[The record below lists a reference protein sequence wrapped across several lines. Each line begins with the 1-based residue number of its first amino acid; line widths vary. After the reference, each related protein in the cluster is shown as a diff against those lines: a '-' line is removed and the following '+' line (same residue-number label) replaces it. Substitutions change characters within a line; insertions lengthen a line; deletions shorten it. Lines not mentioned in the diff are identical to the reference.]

1 MVKTLNIKSDIF
13 LIDSS
18 SYFYR
23 AFYALPPLV
32 NSKGF
37 PTGAVLGYTR
47 MLIKLKTKFNIKYGA
62 CLFDSR
68 KSFRK
73 EAYKEYKANRIEMP
87 EDLVKQVDYITLISN
102 LIGFKTFKSE
112 GYEADDLIA
121 FIAEKFSKSNKTIC
135 IVTSDKD
142 LKQLLSSNVCIYDA
156 QKDIVI
162 TQEIFEN
169 DYGIK
174 PEKFKYILALMG
186 DASDNIPGIK
196 GIGEK
201 TALSLIKSYGSL
213 DGIYGSLDSIKQSKM
228 KELLISHKE
237 DAYNSL
243 ELASFYKDMSLEKS
257 HFTPQILL
265 NAAESS
271 NANPDFNPENSQN
284 LNLDFNSPS
293 NFHNNLYK
301 ISFIYKE
308 NKKFE
313 NLEDF
318 ALERQNDDELYKI
331 FKEFE
336 FHSLIKNLR
345 LENTENLNDNTA
357 EINADGDIQRSYK
370 DYKDKDKKDIDK
382 SKLSGYSENKYN
394 SAELYVPGPIPGKD
408 ELSIYID
415 YAGSANNTVK
425 NIKSLKSENNDNGGL
440 FDSVDK
446 TPDNVHL
453 FSKKDGYICVALE
466 DFLKKEHIIAEL
478 ADKTIK
484 KIGCDI
490 NSIRRYLKFYGVEL
504 NNRFFDIGIASY
516 LLNPIVH
523 NHTFDDLYNEF
534 SGKLDE
540 LSRIVP
546 NNKENTDYSNNKS
559 EEYDAKKY
567 SDNKAFLSYFIY
579 RCQLKEI
586 EKESELKKIFF
597 EIDMPLAII
606 LADIE
611 DAGFMIDKDK
621 LFALSAEFEL
631 EAQKMAAIIYKIAGK
646 EFNIN
651 SPKQLS
657 EIMFDGLKF
666 KRFKKN
672 STDIEVLLK
681 LKNEIETASLLM
693 NYKNSG
699 SDNDNNYKEYD
710 IYKNYLLFL
719 DSIISYRNKIKL
731 KTSFTDVLL
740 KKLDKNSRIHTSFSQ
755 IKTSTGRLSSQ
766 DPNLQNIPI
775 SGIEGKKIR
784 QAFIASPSKL
794 LICAD
799 YSQIDLRVMA
809 SISKDSSLIESFR
822 NNEDIHLKTALEIFG
837 IEPSKIDADLRR
849 RAKVINFGIIYGMSP
864 YGLSKELNITQE
876 EAKTYINSF
885 FAKHYAIK
893 DYMKN
898 IVNEAKKN
906 GYVKT
911 SIGRRCYIK
920 DINSPAKNI
929 SSFAERAAINAP
941 IQGTAADIIKIA
953 MINIYSELKKRQ
965 LKTGMIL
972 QIHDE
977 LIFEAEI
984 NEIEIIEGII
994 IAKMTDKSLLSDV
1007 PLAVNIGKGKNWDE
1021 AH

>member
-102 LIGFKTFKSE
+102 LLGFQTFKLD

-121 FIAEKFSKSNKTIC
+121 LISEKFSKSNKTIC

-142 LKQLLSSNVCIYDA
+142 LKQLLSPNVCIYDA

-169 DYGIK
+169 EYRIK
-174 PEKFKYILALMG
+174 SEEFKYILALMG

-196 GIGEK
+196 GIGKK

-213 DGIYGSLDSIKQSKM
+213 DGIYSSLDSIKQSKM
-228 KELLISHKE
+228 KELLIFHKE

-243 ELASFYKDMSLEKS
+243 ELASFYKDLPLEKS
-257 HFTPQILL
+257 YFIPQILL
-265 NAAESS
+265 NTAENSDVNS
-271 NANPDFNPENSQN
+271 DFNPENSQN
-284 LNLDFNSPS
+284 LNLDFDRSS

-336 FHSLIKNLR
+336 FHSLIKNLK
-345 LENTENLNDNTA
+345 LENTEYLNNNIA
-357 EINADGDIQRSYK
+357 EINMGNDIHSKYE
-370 DYKDKDKKDIDK
+370 DYKDEDKKDIDK
-382 SKLSGYSENKYN
+382 SKFSDN
-394 SAELYVPGPIPGKD
+394 SKNEYHFAELPVPGED

-415 YAGSANNTVK
+415 YAGSANNIVK
-425 NIKSLKSENNDNGGL
+425 NIKSLKSENNDDGGL
-440 FDSVDK
+440 FDGVHK

-453 FSKKDGYICVALE
+453 FSKNDGYICVKLE
-466 DFLKKEHIIAEL
+466 DFLKNEHIIAEL
-478 ADKTIK
+478 ADATIK

-516 LLNPIVH
+516 LLNPIIH

-534 SGKLDE
+534 SGKFDE
-540 LSRIVP
+540 LSRIIK
-546 NNKENTDYSNNKS
+546 NNKENTDDSNINIKS
-559 EEYDAKKY
+559 EEYSVKKS

-579 RCQLKEI
+579 RCQIKEL
-586 EKESELKKIFF
+586 EKENELKKIFF

-611 DAGFMIDKDK
+611 EAGFMVDKDK

-631 EAQKMAAIIYKIAGK
+631 EAQKMAAIICKIAGK

-666 KRFKKN
+666 KRIKKN

-681 LKNEIETASLLM
+681 LKNEIETLSLLM
-693 NYKNSG
+693 NYKNSN
-699 SDNDNNYKEYD
+699 SDNSNDNKEYD

-740 KKLDKNSRIHTSFSQ
+740 KKLDKNSRVHTSFSQ

-784 QAFIASPSKL
+784 QAFIAPPAKL

-822 NNEDIHLKTALEIFG
+822 NNEDIHLKTASEIFG
-837 IEPSKIDADLRR
+837 IEPLKIDADLRR

-864 YGLSKELNITQE
+864 YGLSKELNITHE

-893 DYMKN
+893 DYMKK
-898 IVNEAKKN
+898 IVQEAKNN

-920 DINSPAKNI
+920 DINSPIKNI

-953 MINIYSELKKRQ
+953 MINIDNELKKRQ
-965 LKTGMIL
+965 LKTNMIL

-984 NEIEIIEGII
+984 NEIELIEGII

>member
-87 EDLVKQVDYITLISN
+87 EDLVKQVDYITLVSN
-102 LIGFKTFKSE
+102 LLGFKTFKSE

-121 FIAEKFSKSNKTIC
+121 FVAEKFSKSNKTIC

-156 QKDIVI
+156 QKDIII

-174 PEKFKYILALMG
+174 PEAFKYILALMG

-213 DGIYGSLDSIKQSKM
+213 DGIYSNLDSLKQSKM

-243 ELASFYKDMSLEKS
+243 ELASFYKDLSFEKS
-257 HFTPQILL
+257 YFTSQILL

-271 NANPDFNPENSQN
+271 NVNSGSNPENSQN
-284 LNLDFNSPS
+284 LNLDFDRLS

-301 ISFIYKE
+301 ISFIYEE

-336 FHSLIKNLR
+336 FHSLIKNLK
-345 LENTENLNDNTA
+345 LENTGYLNNNVA
-357 EINADGDIQRSYK
+357 GINAGH
-370 DYKDKDKKDIDK
+370 DKKDIDK
-382 SKLSGYSENKYN
+382 SELSGNSENEYHF
-394 SAELYVPGPIPGKD
+394 AELPVPGED

-415 YAGSANNTVK
+415 YAGSGNNTVQ
-425 NIKSLKSENNDNGGL
+425 NIKLLKSENNDNGGL
-440 FDSVDK
+440 FGSVDK

-453 FSKKDGYICVALE
+453 FSKKDGYICVKLE
-466 DFLKKEHIIAEL
+466 DLLKNKNIVTEL

-490 NSIRRYLKFYGVEL
+490 NSIRRYLKLYGVEL

-516 LLNPIVH
+516 LLNPIIH

-540 LSRIVP
+540 LSRIIP
-546 NNKENTDYSNNKS
+546 NHKENTDDSNNKY
-559 EEYDAKKY
+559 EEYNVNKY

-579 RCQLKEI
+579 SCQLKEI

-666 KRFKKN
+666 KRIKKN

-693 NYKNSG
+693 NYKNSDSDND
-699 SDNDNNYKEYD
+699 SDNDNDAYG

-784 QAFIASPSKL
+784 QAFIAPSDKL

-898 IVNEAKKN
+898 IVQEAKNN

-920 DINSPAKNI
+920 DINSPIKNI

-984 NEIEIIEGII
+984 NEIELIEDII

>member
-73 EAYKEYKANRIEMP
+73 EVYKEYKANRIEMP

-102 LIGFKTFKSE
+102 LLGFKTFKLE

-121 FIAEKFSKSNKTIC
+121 LISEKFSKSNKTIC

-169 DYGIK
+169 EYGIK
-174 PEKFKYILALMG
+174 SEEYKYILALMG

-213 DGIYGSLDSIKQSKM
+213 DGIYSSLDSIKQSKM

-243 ELASFYKDMSLEKS
+243 ALASFYKDLSLEKS
-257 HFTPQILL
+257 YFTPQILL
-265 NAAESS
+265 NAAENYDVNSG
-271 NANPDFNPENSQN
+271 FNPENSQN
-284 LNLDFNSPS
+284 LNLDFDRSS

-318 ALERQNDDELYKI
+318 ALERPNNGELYKI

-336 FHSLIKNLR
+336 FHSLIKKLK
-345 LENTENLNDNTA
+345 LENTEYLNNNIAGINT
-357 EINADGDIQRSYK
+357 DHDIHSKYK
-370 DYKDKDKKDIDK
+370 DYKDEDKKDIDK
-382 SKLSGYSENKYN
+382 SKFSDN
-394 SAELYVPGPIPGKD
+394 SKNEYHFAELSVPGEN

-415 YAGSANNTVK
+415 YAGSANNAVK
-425 NIKSLKSENNDNGGL
+425 NIRSLKSKNNDDDGGL
-440 FDSVDK
+440 FDDVDK
-446 TPDNVHL
+446 TSDYVHL
-453 FSKKDGYICVALE
+453 FSKKDGYICVKLE
-466 DFLKKEHIIAEL
+466 YFLKNEHIITEL
-478 ADKTIK
+478 ADATIK

-490 NSIRRYLKFYGVEL
+490 NSIRRYLKPYGVEL

-516 LLNPIVH
+516 LLNPIIH

-534 SGKLDE
+534 LGKFDE
-540 LSRIVP
+540 LSRIIS
-546 NNKENTDYSNNKS
+546 NNKENTDDRNINIKS
-559 EEYDAKKY
+559 EEYNVKKY

-579 RCQLKEI
+579 RCQLKEL
-586 EKESELKKIFF
+586 EKENELKKIFF

-611 DAGFMIDKDK
+611 DAGFMVDKDK
-621 LFALSAEFEL
+621 LLALSAEFEL
-631 EAQKMAAIIYKIAGK
+631 EAQKMAAIICKIAGK

-651 SPKQLS
+651 SPKQLI

-666 KRFKKN
+666 KRIKKN

-693 NYKNSG
+693 NYKNSD
-699 SDNDNNYKEYD
+699 SDNSNDNKEYD
-710 IYKNYLLFL
+710 LYKNYLLFL

-740 KKLDKNSRIHTSFSQ
+740 KKLDKNSRVHTSFSQ

-784 QAFIASPSKL
+784 QAFIAPPAKL

-893 DYMKN
+893 NYMKN
-898 IVNEAKKN
+898 IVQEAKNN

-920 DINSPAKNI
+920 DINSSIKNV

-953 MINIYSELKKRQ
+953 MININNELKTRR
-965 LKTGMIL
+965 LKTNMIL

-984 NEIEIIEGII
+984 NEVELIESII
-994 IAKMTDKSLLSDV
+994 ITKMTDKSLLSDV

>member
-87 EDLVKQVDYITLISN
+87 EDLAKQVDFITLISN
-102 LIGFKTFKSE
+102 LLGFKTFKSE

-162 TQEIFEN
+162 TREIFEN

-174 PEKFKYILALMG
+174 PEAFKYILALMG

-201 TALSLIKSYGSL
+201 TALSLIKSYDSL
-213 DGIYGSLDSIKQSKM
+213 DGIYNNLDSIKQSKM
-228 KELLISHKE
+228 KELLTSHKE

-243 ELASFYKDMSLEKS
+243 ELASFYKDLSLDKS
-257 HFTPQILL
+257 YFTSQILL
-265 NAAESS
+265 NAAENSKVDS
-271 NANPDFNPENSQN
+271 GFNPENSQN
-284 LNLDFNSPS
+284 LNLDFDRPS

-301 ISFIYKE
+301 ISFIYEE
-308 NKKFE
+308 NKQFE

-336 FHSLIKNLR
+336 FHSLIKNLK
-345 LENTENLNDNTA
+345 LENTEYLNNNIA
-357 EINADGDIQRSYK
+357 GINVDSNIQHSYK
-370 DYKDKDKKDIDK
+370 DYKDEDKKDIDK
-382 SKLSGYSENKYN
+382 SKLSDNSEDKYN
-394 SAELYVPGPIPGKD
+394 CVELPVPGEDDI
-408 ELSIYID
+408 SIYID
-415 YAGSANNTVK
+415 YAGSTSNAVK
-425 NIKSLKSENNDNGGL
+425 NIKSLKSENNDDDGL

-446 TPDNVHL
+446 TPDSVYL
-453 FSKKDGYICVALE
+453 FSKKDGYICVKLE
-466 DFLKKEHIIAEL
+466 DLLKNKNIITEL
-478 ADKTIK
+478 ADATIK

-490 NSIRRYLKFYGVEL
+490 NSIRRYLKLYGVEL

-516 LLNPIVH
+516 LLNPVIH

-534 SGKLDE
+534 SGKFDE
-540 LSRIVP
+540 LSRIIS
-546 NNKENTDYSNNKS
+546 NNKENMYNGNNKS
-559 EEYDAKKY
+559 EEYNAKKY

-579 RCQLKEI
+579 RCQLKEL
-586 EKESELKKIFF
+586 EKENELKKIFF

-611 DAGFMIDKDK
+611 EAGFMIDKDK

-631 EAQKMAAIIYKIAGK
+631 EAQKMAAIIYKIAEK

-657 EIMFDGLKF
+657 EIMFDRLKF
-666 KRFKKN
+666 KKIKKN

-681 LKNEIETASLLM
+681 LKNEIETVSLLM
-693 NYKNSG
+693 NYKNSD

-740 KKLDKNSRIHTSFSQ
+740 KKLDKGSRIHTSFSQ

-775 SGIEGKKIR
+775 SGVEGKKIR
-784 QAFIASPSKL
+784 QAFIAPPTKL

-809 SISKDSSLIESFR
+809 SISKDSFLIESFR
-822 NNEDIHLKTALEIFG
+822 NNEDIHLKTASEIFG

-849 RAKVINFGIIYGMSP
+849 RAKVINFGIIYRMSP

-893 DYMKN
+893 DYMNN

-920 DINSPAKNI
+920 DINSPIKNI

-965 LKTGMIL
+965 LKTCMIL

-984 NEIEIIEGII
+984 NEVELIEGII

>member
-102 LIGFKTFKSE
+102 LLGFKTFKLE

-121 FIAEKFSKSNKTIC
+121 LISEKFSKSSKTIC

-142 LKQLLSSNVCIYDA
+142 LKQLLSPNVCIYDA

-169 DYGIK
+169 EYGIK
-174 PEKFKYILALMG
+174 SEEFKYILALMG

-213 DGIYGSLDSIKQSKM
+213 DGIYSSLDSIKQSKM

-243 ELASFYKDMSLEKS
+243 ELASFYKDLPFEKS
-257 HFTPQILL
+257 YFIPQILL
-265 NAAESS
+265 NTAENSDVNS
-271 NANPDFNPENSQN
+271 DFNPENSQN
-284 LNLDFNSPS
+284 LNLDLDRSS

-318 ALERQNDDELYKI
+318 ALERQNDGELYKI

-336 FHSLIKNLR
+336 FHSLIKNLK
-345 LENTENLNDNTA
+345 LDNAEYLNNNTA
-357 EINADGDIQRSYK
+357 GINADSNIQRSYK
-370 DYKDKDKKDIDK
+370 DYKDEDKKDADK
-382 SKLSGYSENKYN
+382 SKLSGNSENKYDY
-394 SAELYVPGPIPGKD
+394 AELPAPGED

-415 YAGSANNTVK
+415 YADSANNTVK

-440 FDSVDK
+440 FDSIAKMQD
-446 TPDNVHL
+446 DVHL
-453 FSKKDGYICVALE
+453 FSKKDGYICVKLE
-466 DFLKKEHIIAEL
+466 DFLKNEHIIAEL
-478 ADKTIK
+478 ADATIK

-516 LLNPIVH
+516 LLNPIIH
-523 NHTFDDLYNEF
+523 NHTFNDLYNEF
-534 SGKLDE
+534 SGKFGE
-540 LSRIVP
+540 LSRIIP
-546 NNKENTDYSNNKS
+546 NNKENTDDSNISIKS
-559 EEYDAKKY
+559 EEYNVNKY
-567 SDNKAFLSYFIY
+567 SGNKAFLSYFIY
-579 RCQLKEI
+579 RCQLKEL
-586 EKESELKKIFF
+586 EKENELKKIFF
-597 EIDMPLAII
+597 EIDMPLTII

-611 DAGFMIDKDK
+611 EAGFMADKDK

-666 KRFKKN
+666 KRIKKN

-681 LKNEIETASLLM
+681 LKNEIETLSLLM
-693 NYKNSG
+693 NYKNSD
-699 SDNDNNYKEYD
+699 SDNDDNYKEYD

-784 QAFIASPSKL
+784 QAFIAPPAKL

-898 IVNEAKKN
+898 IVQEAKNN

-920 DINSPAKNI
+920 DINSPIKNI

-953 MINIYSELKKRQ
+953 MINIDGELKKRR

-984 NEIEIIEGII
+984 NEVELIESII

-1007 PLAVNIGKGKNWDE
+1007 PLTVNIGKGKNWDE